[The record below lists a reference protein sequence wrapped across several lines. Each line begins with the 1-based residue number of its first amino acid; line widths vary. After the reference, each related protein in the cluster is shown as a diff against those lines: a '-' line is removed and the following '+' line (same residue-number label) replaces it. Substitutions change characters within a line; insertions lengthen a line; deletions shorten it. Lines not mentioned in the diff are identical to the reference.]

1 MEYRRLGTTDLNV
14 SVVGLGGN
22 VYGPPRLDEEQS
34 RVNIAHALD
43 RGINFIDT
51 AFVYGKGE
59 SERLIGNALQGRRD
73 QMIIATKF
81 TLRDRAEGVSVHDH
95 IISQAERSLEKL
107 QTDVIDLYQIHQPA
121 PEVPAEEILEPLA
134 ELVEQGKVRY
144 IGECNYASWRHAESN
159 AIAEKRGWP
168 LMVSSQNHYNLL
180 RRHVELEI
188 LPYCE
193 QRDIAF
199 LPYFPLAG
207 GFLTGKYRPGQ
218 EAPAGTRGVGG
229 AGIVGKMRNEEN
241 EARLL
246 QLEAFAAERG
256 HTVLDLAF
264 AWLLAHPVIP
274 SVIAGTSSIAQ
285 IDGNIAAAEWKLTA
299 EERDEVEALVPWDG
313 TGESVDGILP
323 GQIGVRPAA

>member
-34 RVNIAHALD
+34 RTNIHHALD
-43 RGINFIDT
+43 QGINFIDT

-59 SERLIGNALQGRRD
+59 SERFIGNALQGRRD
-73 QMIIATKF
+73 QMIVATKF
-81 TLRDRAEGVSVHDH
+81 TMRDRADGVSVHDH

-121 PEVPAEEILEPLA
+121 PEVSAEEILEPLA
-134 ELVEQGKVRY
+134 KLVEQGKVRY
-144 IGECNYASWRHAESN
+144 IGECNYAAWRHVETNAVAE
-159 AIAEKRGWP
+159 AKGWP

-193 QRDIAF
+193 QRNIAF

-207 GFLTGKYRPGQ
+207 GFLTGKYKPGQ

-229 AGIVGKMRNEEN
+229 AGIVGKMRNEAN
-241 EARLL
+241 EASLAK
-246 QLEAFAAERG
+246 LEAWAGERG

-264 AWLLAHPVIP
+264 AWLLAHPAIP

-285 IDGNIAAAEWKLTA
+285 IDGNIAAAEWKLTD
-299 EERDEVEALVPWDG
+299 EERAELDDLVPWDG